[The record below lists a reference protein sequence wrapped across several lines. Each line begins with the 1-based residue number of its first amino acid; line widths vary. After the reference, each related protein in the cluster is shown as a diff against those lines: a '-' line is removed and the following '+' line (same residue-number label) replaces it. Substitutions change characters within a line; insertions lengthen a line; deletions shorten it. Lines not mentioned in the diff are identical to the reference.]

1 MGEKKIKITI
11 SIDEDLYKFS
21 QEKNINIE
29 KYITST
35 LKLVQFTCKTIKT
48 ISENQKKQIGQN
60 DK

>member
-29 KYITST
+29 KYIIET
-35 LKLVQFTCKTIKT
+35 LKLVKFTCITVKT